1 MSETISVNT
10 RSYLSL
16 DAAPAVVKP
25 RLAIAIT
32 DNAYLPHLDDLESD
46 WLHAV
51 AVPAFKLLRKRRRGR
66 PFGSF
71 AAIGTGPGLDVL
83 AAAETL
89 GATRVGLTDLDP
101 AVVDAADGN
110 VRRNIPARR
119 RPVIRAA
126 AGDLL
131 APLARFG
138 ETYDIIY
145 ENLPNLPVKS
155 AKRVAVSRNS
165 GSAFV
170 PRNEDIPESVH
181 ALMLDLHYLALVQA
195 RDFLAPR
202 GSVLST
208 IGARVPLKEI
218 LALGGAAGLSSSIL
232 TYTWKAQYDPAG
244 VLPGYVRNQ
253 RKGFGPFHYY
263 PAAVLA
269 EVFANV
275 PLASSGKR
283 AFAIDAALAPHALDA
298 PAAYAAFKKGVTI
311 GHTVVVLKSDR
322 R

>member
-1 MSETISVNT
+1 MNITVNT

-25 RLAIAIT
+25 RLAIEIT

-51 AVPAFKLLRKRRRGR
+51 AVPAFKLLRKRHRDR

-83 AAAETL
+83 AAAEIL
-89 GATRVGLTDLDP
+89 GASRVGLTDLDP
-101 AVVDAADGN
+101 AVVAAAENN
-110 VRRNIPARR
+110 VRRNIPASR
-119 RPVIRAA
+119 RPVIQAA

-131 APLARFG
+131 APLTRFG
-138 ETYDIIY
+138 DTYDVIY
-145 ENLPNLPVKS
+145 ENLPNIPVKS

-165 GSAFV
+165 GNAFV
-170 PRNEDIPESVH
+170 PRKEKIPDFIH
-181 ALMLDLHYLALVQA
+181 TLMLDLHYLALVQA
-195 RDFLAPR
+195 RDFLAPH
-202 GSVLST
+202 GAVLST
-208 IGARVPLKEI
+208 IGARVPHKDL

-232 TYTWKAQYDPAG
+232 TYTWKAQYDPAN

-253 RKGFGPFHYY
+253 RKGFGPFRYY

-269 EVFANV
+269 ETFAKT

-283 AFAIDAALAPHALDA
+283 AFDIDARLAPYALDA
-298 PAAYAAFKKGVTI
+298 PAAYATFKKGETI
-311 GHTVVVLKSDR
+311 GHTVVVLKSER

>member
-25 RLAIAIT
+25 RLAIEIT

-51 AVPAFKLLRKRRRGR
+51 AVPAFKLLRKQRRGR

-83 AAAETL
+83 AAAEIL
-89 GATRVGLTDLDP
+89 GASRVGLTDLDP
-101 AVVDAADGN
+101 AVVAAAENN
-110 VRRNIPARR
+110 VRRNIPASR
-119 RPVIRAA
+119 RPVIQAA

-131 APLARFG
+131 APLIRFG
-138 ETYDIIY
+138 DTYDVIY
-145 ENLPNLPVKS
+145 ENLPNIPVKS
-155 AKRVAVSRNS
+155 AKRVAVARNS
-165 GSAFV
+165 GSNFV
-170 PRNEDIPESVH
+170 PRKEEIPEFVH
-181 ALMLDLHYLALVQA
+181 TLMLDLHYLALVQA
-195 RDFLAPR
+195 RDFLAPH
-202 GSVLST
+202 GAVLST
-208 IGARVPLKEI
+208 IGARVPLKDL
-218 LALGGAAGLSSSIL
+218 LALGGAAGLVSSIL

-253 RKGFGPFHYY
+253 RKDFGPFRYY

-269 EVFANV
+269 ETFAKFS
-275 PLASSGKR
+275 LASSGKR
-283 AFAIDAALAPHALDA
+283 AFDIDAQLAPHALDA
-298 PAAYAAFKKGVTI
+298 PAAYAAFKKGETI
-311 GHTVVVLKSDR
+311 GHTVVVLKSER